1 MAFINVLHNTRD
13 VVDWIN
19 TRCICT
25 ASVVLVPREEA
36 AVVSDVA
43 RGFAGIEIEIPG
55 LGFLL
60 SIPVLVKIFTA
71 FAAQVSAFDVSTH
84 ASLRAAGRSRVADEI
99 AAIAGPAV
107 HLAVRAAKGATSA
120 VEHGWGSV
128 RACALIDWGKS
139 KHKRNTST

>member
-55 LGFLL
+55 FELL
-60 SIPVLVKIFTA
+60 SIPVSVLGMFTA
-71 FAAQVSAFDVSTH
+71 FAAQVSELDISATAQVLAPCERPLVILGKKIISYHFLIHVVE
-84 ASLRAAGRSRVADEI
+84 A
-99 AAIAGPAV
+99 PA
-107 HLAVRAAKGATSA
+107 LPR
-120 VEHGWGSV
+120 
-128 RACALIDWGKS
+128 R
-139 KHKRNTST
+139 